1 MNDQPKK
8 SAKKKDESAP
18 GPKRRLLRSKTDRMI
33 FGVAGG
39 LADHIGL
46 NATLVRAGFVV
57 VTLFTGGLG
66 LLAYLIL
73 AVALPQND
81 GTGQPVDEPVSAR
94 LGRVLLVSLL
104 VVAVICL
111 AICLAAISA
120 WVTATG
126 HGTIVAGVVIAVG
139 VALVAAAFVEGI
151 RRRVLPWLVGAGLLL
166 AIPAGAVAAADV
178 HIDGSMGE
186 REYRPATAADI
197 PEDGYELGM
206 GQLIVDLRDLP
217 WSNGQAIPVS
227 AELGMGQLIVSV
239 PSHVCVV
246 ADADAKAGELL
257 VAGEHSDGLNP
268 EVNLSE
274 PPSAAPRLDLDAE
287 LQFGQLVVTDK
298 DPNEVDGH
306 GPGRGYDEEDNEEVA
321 DSQRQICGR

>member
-8 SAKKKDESAP
+8 TTKKDESAP
-18 GPKRRLLRSKTDRMI
+18 GPKRRLLRSKADRMI
-33 FGVAGG
+33 TGVAGG
-39 LADHIGL
+39 LAEHIGV
-46 NATLVRAGFVV
+46 NSTLVRAAFVV

-81 GTGQPVDEPVSAR
+81 GSGKPVDEPVSAR
-94 LGRVLLVSLL
+94 LGRVLLVTLL

-111 AICLAAISA
+111 AICLAVASA

-126 HGTIVAGVVIAVG
+126 NGTIVAGLVIAIG

-151 RRRVLPWLVGAGLLL
+151 RRRVLPWLVGAGLVL

-178 HIDGSMGE
+178 EIDASAGE
-186 REYRPATAADI
+186 REYRPATVADI

-217 WSNGQAIPVS
+217 WSKGQAIPVS
-227 AELGMGQLIVSV
+227 AELGMGQLVVSV
-239 PSHVCVV
+239 PSNVCVV
-246 ADADAKAGELL
+246 ADADAKAGQLL
-257 VAGEHSDGLNP
+257 VAGEQSDGLDP
-268 EVNLSE
+268 EVDLSE
-274 PPSAAPRLDLDAE
+274 PLSAAPRLDLDAG
-287 LQFGQLVVTDK
+287 LQFGQLVVTDR
-298 DPNEVDGH
+298 DPDEVDH
-306 GPGRGYDEEDNEEVA
+306 KGPGRGYDEEDNEEVA
-321 DSQRQICGR
+321 NSQRQVCGR